1 MRELEAQE
9 DKAGDDDIN
18 SMEVQTLESDLEGHC
33 PVCQD
38 DWKQGQQV
46 RVLPCDHRFHVGCID
61 KWLRDHNARCPLCKK
76 DVREDW
82 EDEEEEVWDPLAGR
96 WISSSGG
103 ASSAGAGEDGDDAE
117 DDGEGE
123 GSSGSWE
130 TASGESGSDS

>member
-103 ASSAGAGEDGDDAE
+103 ASSAGAGEAGDDAE